1 MPLCNSFHSALR
13 LAALAAL
20 LASGHAWA
28 DDYAEV
34 NQLLRNGKSAQALQQ
49 ANAYLAKNAR
59 DPQMRFLKAAA
70 LTDSG
75 QTDEAVA
82 ALNQLIED
90 YPELPEPYNN
100 LAVIYAGQNQL
111 DKARAALES
120 AVRNNPNYGVAYEN
134 LGDIHARLAYEAYA
148 KAQGLDGRAASVRP
162 KLRLLRDLLQT
173 AGTGAR

>member
-1 MPLCNSFHSALR
+1 MPLRNSFRSALR

-20 LASGHAWA
+20 LATGHAHA
-28 DDYAEV
+28 DDYTEV
-34 NQLLRNGKSAQALQQ
+34 NQLLRNGKSTQAL
-49 ANAYLAKNAR
+49 ARAEAYLAKNAR
-59 DPQMRFLKAAA
+59 DPQMRFLKAVA

-75 QTDEAVA
+75 KTDEAIA

-111 DKARAALES
+111 DKARSALES

-134 LGDIHARLAYEAYA
+134 LGDIHARLAYEAYS

-162 KLRLLRDLLQT
+162 KLKLLRDLLAPVT
-173 AGTGAR
+173 AAK